1 MKVETLRFR
10 IIKDSF
16 FKFVATLFSLL
27 SIIPLFLILSQIIKN
42 GITAINVSFFF
53 NLPKPPGEAGG
64 GILNSAP
71 VIFNLIFIAFILS
84 VPIGVM
90 IGIFLA
96 EIKNKFTEIL
106 KILVN
111 VLQGIPSIV
120 VGIIAYIWIVKPLG
134 GFSAFSGGVALAL
147 IMLPVIIKSTEE
159 TLKLIPF
166 YLKEASYALGVN
178 YIRTILKVVLPVARE
193 GIVSGILIGISR
205 IAGETAPLLFTSFG
219 NPFLNLHPLKP
230 VDALPLLIF
239 NYAMSPYKD
248 WHRIAWGASF
258 VLVIMVVVLNIIA
271 KMGNKRWKIQF

>member
-1 MKVETLRFR
+1 MKVETFRFR
-10 IIKDSF
+10 IIKDNL
-16 FKFVATLFSLL
+16 FKLVVILFSLL

-42 GITAINVSFFF
+42 GITAINVNFFF
-53 NLPKPPGEAGG
+53 NLPKPSGEAGG
-64 GILNSAP
+64 GILNSI
-71 VIFNLIFIAFILS
+71 VGTLLLVFIAFILS
-84 VPIGVM
+84 VPTGVM

-106 KILVN
+106 KVFVN

-120 VGIIAYIWIVKPLG
+120 IGIIAYIWIVKPLG

-147 IMLPVIIKSTEE
+147 MMLPVIIKSTEE

-178 YIRTILKVVLPVARE
+178 YTRTILKVVLPTARE
-193 GIVSGILIGISR
+193 GIISGILIGISR

-219 NPFLNLHPLKP
+219 NPFLNLNPLKP

-258 VLVIMVVVLNIIA
+258 VLVIMVLILNIIA
-271 KMGNKRWKIQF
+271 KMGNKRWKIRF

>member
-64 GILNSAP
+64 GILNSI
-71 VIFNLIFIAFILS
+71 VGTLLLILIAFILS